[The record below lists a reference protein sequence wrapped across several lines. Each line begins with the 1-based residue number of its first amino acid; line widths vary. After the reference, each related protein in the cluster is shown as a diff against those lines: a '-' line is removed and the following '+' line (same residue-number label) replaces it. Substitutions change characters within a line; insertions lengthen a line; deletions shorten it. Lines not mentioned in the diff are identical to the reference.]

1 MKEKVYAFL
10 SRKVNMENAIVA
22 CMVTFLVTVALTVLW
37 LTVLA
42 GSFGNMVNTVKFAQ
56 MMYVLDRVY
65 IGETDTEEVSDYV
78 FSEMV
83 NLLGDRWSYYMT
95 KEVYEQYQQVQ
106 SNHYTGIGVTL
117 QKDET
122 GWLIVDVADSSP
134 AQNAGICVDTY
145 LVEVNE
151 VAVSDMETGEMGDCV
166 VCQTRNSLK
175 NMVAILE
182 EAGMT
187 TDNIVK
193 TTIFLDDMGNFGAV
207 NEVYAQFFGEAFPA
221 RSCVQVA
228 ALPKAAKVEIEAVAC
243 K

>member
-1 MKEKVYAFL
+1 M
-10 SRKVNMENAIVA
+10 RKVIFTEKAPAPISPYVQA
-22 CMVTFLVTVALTVLW
+22 VQVD
-37 LTVLA
+37 
-42 GSFGNMVNTVKFAQ
+42 NT
-56 MMYVLDRVY
+56 LY
-65 IGETDTEEVSDYV
+65 ISGQ
-78 FSEMV
+78 
-83 NLLGDRWSYYMT
+83 LG
-95 KEVYEQYQQVQ
+95 
-106 SNHYTGIGVTL
+106 I
-117 QKDET
+117 
-122 GWLIVDVADSSP
+122 
-134 AQNAGICVDTY
+134 
-145 LVEVNE
+145 
-151 VAVSDMETGEMGDCV
+151 DMETGEMGDCV

>member
-1 MKEKVYAFL
+1 M
-10 SRKVNMENAIVA
+10 RKVIFTEKAPAPIGPYVQA
-22 CMVTFLVTVALTVLW
+22 VQVD
-37 LTVLA
+37 
-42 GSFGNMVNTVKFAQ
+42 NT
-56 MMYVLDRVY
+56 LY
-65 IGETDTEEVSDYV
+65 ISGQ
-78 FSEMV
+78 
-83 NLLGDRWSYYMT
+83 LG
-95 KEVYEQYQQVQ
+95 
-106 SNHYTGIGVTL
+106 I
-117 QKDET
+117 
-122 GWLIVDVADSSP
+122 
-134 AQNAGICVDTY
+134 
-145 LVEVNE
+145 
-151 VAVSDMETGEMGDCV
+151 DMETGEMGDCV

-182 EAGMT
+182 DAGMT